1 MQKFDIFVRLGIRSP
16 NDFIQNL
23 NTKNEKIQKLFLE
36 KIQRITNPVTI
47 QVMMGDATVTE
58 QKTFDPQSVRSY
70 YENFNKNLKD
80 WTFQEISTSN
90 NEDLRR
96 IFIKF
101 EIQEGNY
108 LISGHFSLQYHV
120 LLFYKPDQRVIESQ
134 KELAKIIDVTKNK
147 ELQRSDDSDQM
158 VLEKLKERGYKD
170 FDHQKLFEIFF
181 ENNELREQIFK
192 EIEQKSDV
200 DFQELFKRKTLLV
213 KELDNLL
220 IETYQTSHVLID
232 DTKLISGEEG
242 CLCTFDIEFIRGSIK
257 EGLFDPRKISEPIR
271 EKLESRIDEILKCVE
286 IE

>member
-58 QKTFDPQSVRSY
+58 QKTFDPQFVRSY

-192 EIEQKSDV
+192 EIEQKSDI

-242 CLCTFDIEFIRGSIK
+242 CLCTFDIEFIRGNIK

>member
-1 MQKFDIFVRLGIRSP
+1 MRLGIRSP

-36 KIQRITNPVTI
+36 KIQRITNPVTT
-47 QVMMGDATVTE
+47 QVMLGDATITE
-58 QKTFDPQSVRSY
+58 QKTFDPESVRRY

-158 VLEKLKERGYKD
+158 VLEKLKEKGYKD

-192 EIEQKSDV
+192 EIEEKSDV
-200 DFQELFKRKTLLV
+200 DFQELSKRKTLLV

-220 IETYQTSHVLID
+220 IETYQTSQVLID

-242 CLCTFDIEFIRGSIK
+242 CLCTFDIEFIRGGIK
-257 EGLFDPRKISEPIR
+257 EGLFDPRKISEQIR
-271 EKLESRIDEILKCVE
+271 EKLENRINEILKCVE

>member
-1 MQKFDIFVRLGIRSP
+1 MRLGIRSP

-36 KIQRITNPVTI
+36 KIQRITNPVTT
-47 QVMMGDATVTE
+47 QVMLGDATITE
-58 QKTFDPQSVRSY
+58 QKTFDPESVRRY

-147 ELQRSDDSDQM
+147 ELQRSNDSDQM
-158 VLEKLKERGYKD
+158 VLEKLKEMGYKD

-200 DFQELFKRKTLLV
+200 DFQELSKRKAQLV
-213 KELDNLL
+213 TELDNLL
-220 IETYQTSHVLID
+220 IETYQTSPVLID

-242 CLCTFDIEFIRGSIK
+242 CLCTFDIEFIRGGIK
-257 EGLFDPRKISEPIR
+257 EGLFDSRKISESIR
-271 EKLESRIDEILKCVE
+271 EKIDSRIDEILKCVD

>member
-58 QKTFDPQSVRSY
+58 QKTFDPESVRSF
-70 YENFNKNLKD
+70 YENFYKTLKD
-80 WTFQEISTSN
+80 WTFQDISTSN

-158 VLEKLKERGYKD
+158 VLEKLRERGYKD

-192 EIEQKSDV
+192 EIEEKSDV
-200 DFQELFKRKTLLV
+200 DFQELSKTKTLLV

-220 IETYQTSHVLID
+220 IETYQTSPVLID

-242 CLCTFDIEFIRGSIK
+242 CLCTFDIEFIRGGIK

-271 EKLESRIDEILKCVE
+271 EKVESRIDEILKCVE

>member
-1 MQKFDIFVRLGIRSP
+1 MRLGIRSP

-36 KIQRITNPVTI
+36 KIQRITNPVTT
-47 QVMMGDATVTE
+47 QVMLGDATITE
-58 QKTFDPQSVRSY
+58 QKTFDPESVRRY

-101 EIQEGNY
+101 EIKEGNY

-147 ELQRSDDSDQM
+147 ELQRSNDSDQM
-158 VLEKLKERGYKD
+158 VLEKLKEMGYKD

-200 DFQELFKRKTLLV
+200 DFQELSKRKAQLV
-213 KELDNLL
+213 TELDNLL
-220 IETYQTSHVLID
+220 IETYQTSPVLID

-242 CLCTFDIEFIRGSIK
+242 CLCTFDIEFIRGGIK
-257 EGLFDPRKISEPIR
+257 EGLFDSRKISESIR
-271 EKLESRIDEILKCVE
+271 EKIESRIDEILKCVD

>member
-1 MQKFDIFVRLGIRSP
+1 MRLGIRSP

-23 NTKNEKIQKLFLE
+23 NTKNEKIQKLFHE
-36 KIQRITNPVTI
+36 KIQRITNPVTT
-47 QVMMGDATVTE
+47 QVMLGDATITE
-58 QKTFDPQSVRSY
+58 QKTFDPESVRRY

-101 EIQEGNY
+101 EIKEGNY

-147 ELQRSDDSDQM
+147 ELQRSNDSDQM
-158 VLEKLKERGYKD
+158 VLEKLKEMGYKD

-200 DFQELFKRKTLLV
+200 DFQELSKRKAQLV
-213 KELDNLL
+213 TELDNLL
-220 IETYQTSHVLID
+220 IETYQTSPVLID

-242 CLCTFDIEFIRGSIK
+242 CLCTFDIEFIRGGIK
-257 EGLFDPRKISEPIR
+257 EGLFDSRKISESIR
-271 EKLESRIDEILKCVE
+271 EKIESRIDEILKCVG

>member
-1 MQKFDIFVRLGIRSP
+1 MRLGIRSP

-242 CLCTFDIEFIRGSIK
+242 CLCTFDIEFIRGGIK

-271 EKLESRIDEILKCVE
+271 EKLENRINEIFKCVE